1 MNGAM
6 LLPEFDH
13 EMATT
18 RKVLERVPDD
28 QLDFKPHPKSFSML
42 ELASHIANIPTWTG
56 VTLTGTELDLAQDWV
71 RGTPKDRDEVLA
83 GFDAAVAEARG
94 ALQPATS
101 DDLMVGWT
109 LKTGDQTHFTMP
121 RAAVLRTFV
130 LSHLIHHRAQLGV
143 YLRLVDVPVP
153 SVYGPSADEAM

>member
-6 LLPEFDH
+6 LLPEFDQ

-18 RKVLERVPDD
+18 RRVLERVPDGR
-28 QLDFKPHPKSFSML
+28 LDFKPHPKSFSML

-56 VTLTGTELDLAQDWV
+56 LTLTSTELDLAQDWE
-71 RGTPKDRDEVLA
+71 RGTPKNRDEVVA

-94 ALQPATS
+94 ALESATS

-109 LKTGDQTHFTMP
+109 LKNGERTQFTIP
-121 RAAVLRTFV
+121 RAAVLRSFV
-130 LSHLIHHRAQLGV
+130 LSHLVHHRAQLGV

-153 SVYGPSADEAM
+153 SVYGPTADEAM

>member
-18 RKVLERVPDD
+18 RRVLERVPDD

-56 VTLTGTELDLAQDWV
+56 LTLNGTELDVAQDWP

-83 GFDAAVAEARG
+83 GFDAAVAEARE
-94 ALQPATS
+94 ALEPATPMTS
-101 DDLMVGWT
+101 WSVG
-109 LKTGDQTHFTMP
+109 P
-121 RAAVLRTFV
+121 
-130 LSHLIHHRAQLGV
+130 
-143 YLRLVDVPVP
+143 
-153 SVYGPSADEAM
+153 